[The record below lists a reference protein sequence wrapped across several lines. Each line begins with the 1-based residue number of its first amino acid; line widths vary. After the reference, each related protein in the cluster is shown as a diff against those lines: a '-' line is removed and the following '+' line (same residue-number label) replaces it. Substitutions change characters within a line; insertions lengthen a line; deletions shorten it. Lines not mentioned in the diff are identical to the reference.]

1 MKKSILM
8 VALLSGLT
16 GSAVAGDLESLTFEM
31 KDLTT
36 GKIVGDILVD
46 KSQYGVI
53 FTPHLDKLSP
63 GLHGFHVHQ
72 NPNCGESIK
81 NGKAI
86 VGGAAGGHYDPE
98 KKNKHGYPWGTGNHK
113 GDLPALYVD
122 LKGQAH
128 NPVLAPKLTLEELKG
143 RSLMI
148 HVGGDNHSDHPMA
161 LGGGGSRMVCGTI
174 K

>member
-8 VALLSGLT
+8 IALLCGLT
-16 GSAVAGDLESLTFEM
+16 GSAVARDLENLTFEM

-36 GKIVGDILVD
+36 GKIVGDIVVD

-72 NPNCGESIK
+72 NPHCDNSMK

-98 KKNKHGYPWGTGNHK
+98 KTNKHGYPWGAGNHK

-128 NPVLAPKLTLEELKG
+128 NPVLAPKLTLKELKG

-148 HVGGDNHSDHPMA
+148 HVGGDNHSDHPMV
-161 LGGGGSRMVCGTI
+161 LGGGGSRMVCGTA

>member
-8 VALLSGLT
+8 AALLCGFT
-16 GSAVAGDLESLTFEM
+16 GSAMANDVESLTFVM

-36 GKIVGDILVD
+36 GKTVGNIVVEQN
-46 KSQYGVI
+46 QYGSV
-53 FTPHLDKLSP
+53 FTPHLQQLSP

-72 NPNCGESIK
+72 NPDCGANMNK
-81 NGKAI
+81 GKKI

-98 KKNKHGYPWGTGNHK
+98 KTNKHGYPWGVDNHK
-113 GDLPALYVD
+113 GDLPALYVSD
-122 LKGQAH
+122 KGEAH
-128 NPVLAPKLTLEELKG
+128 NPVLAPKLTLQELKG

-148 HVGGDNHSDHPMA
+148 HVGGDNHSDHPMP